1 MAKTREIRKR
11 IASVRNIHKITRTME
26 KVAQSKQM
34 KLAGRFQ
41 NATSFAR
48 HLARLLPEALGAAQ
62 GTLEAA
68 QELAASPLGM
78 RRTVVKR
85 VLLFCVTSSRGLCG
99 GYNAHVIQA
108 ARARMRELEQEQ
120 KQAALAVMGRK
131 GLAFF
136 RFHNQP
142 VLIAVPD
149 ADENIPFRRLD
160 EVAQEIIN
168 GFTAAEFDA
177 VEIVSWRFRTKVQQ
191 EVRITPLLPFEAGPA
206 TSATAT
212 AGAFASAPAGASA
225 SATREPTP
233 GPDGKPLYLVE
244 PDRKSV
250 LSALLPLSTK
260 VELFCAALEGM
271 LCEQAQ
277 RSVAMRSA
285 SDNAE
290 SMTKRLT
297 RNYNRARQAQITNEM
312 IEIISGSEGGRT

>member
-34 KLAGRFQ
+34 KLAGRFES
-41 NATSFAR
+41 ATSFAR
-48 HLARLLPEALGAAQ
+48 HLARLLPEALGAAP

-68 QELAASPLGM
+68 QELGRSPLGA
-78 RRTVVKR
+78 RRVVVKR

-99 GYNAHVIQA
+99 GYNTHVIQA
-108 ARARMRELEQEQ
+108 ARARMKELEREQ

-142 VLIAVPD
+142 VAFAVPD
-149 ADENIPFRRLD
+149 ADENIPFHRLD

-168 GFTAAEFDA
+168 GFTAVEFDA
-177 VEIVSWRFRTKVQQ
+177 VEIVSTRFRTKMLQ
-191 EVRITPLLPFEAGPA
+191 EVRIAALLPFEA
-206 TSATAT
+206 
-212 AGAFASAPAGASA
+212 APTEG
-225 SATREPTP
+225 PTP

-244 PDRKSV
+244 PDRDRV
-250 LSALLPLSTK
+250 LAALLPLAVK
-260 VELFCAALEGM
+260 AELFCAALEGM

-285 SDNAE
+285 SDNAD

>member
-34 KLAGRFQ
+34 KLAGRFES
-41 NATSFAR
+41 ATSFAR
-48 HLARLLPEALGAAQ
+48 HLARLLPEALGAAP

-68 QELAASPLGM
+68 QELADSPLGA

-108 ARARMRELEQEQ
+108 ARARMQELAREQ
-120 KQAALAVMGRK
+120 KQVALAVMGRK

-142 VLIAVPD
+142 VAIAVPD
-149 ADENIPFRRLD
+149 ADENIPFHRLD
-160 EVAQEIIN
+160 EVAQEIIL

-177 VEIVSWRFRTKVQQ
+177 VEIVSTRFRTKLLQ
-191 EVRITPLLPFEAGPA
+191 EVRTAALLPFGAARVIPA
-206 TSATAT
+206 ATAT
-212 AGAFASAPAGASA
+212 AGAISVA
-225 SATREPTP
+225 PTP

-244 PDRKSV
+244 PDRERV
-250 LSALLPLSTK
+250 LSTLLPLTVK

-285 SDNAE
+285 SDNAN